1 MGLHG
6 FADANWASEADRKS
20 TSGQVWMLYGGPISW
35 KSSRQSVVATSS
47 TNAEYVAVSAAS
59 RECVWLIGLLGD
71 MMIPI
76 DRVTLKSELDDESIV
91 LYSDNQG
98 AIKLASHRVTNER
111 SKHIDVCHHYIRGL
125 VDSGKVVGLHC
136 CMQAIG
142 MI

>member
-1 MGLHG
+1 M
-6 FADANWASEADRKS
+6 
-20 TSGQVWMLYGGPISW
+20 
-35 KSSRQSVVATSS
+35 ATSS

-59 RECVWLIGLLGD
+59 RECVWLMGLLGD
-71 MMIPI
+71 MMITM
-76 DRVTLKSELDDESIV
+76 DRVTLKSELDDESVV

-125 VDSGKVVGLHC
+125 VDSGKIVGLHC
-136 CMQAIG
+136 CMRAMG